1 MAKVK
6 LRGGIKMPYDSSAA
20 QVELNKLISDVNATL
35 GTHLNFVSVGDL
47 VQAVDDPRGTTSSVV
62 EQVNRTPDQQIA
74 SIAEA
79 ITSDPGKLGATVT
92 VIENDLKASPDL
104 TAAFDE
110 AKTKISDSDFL
121 KLISPLA
128 PKLSI
133 PVSPGGTVF
142 DLVAQ
147 NLHLLPIRF

>member
-1 MAKVK
+1 
-6 LRGGIKMPYDSSAA
+6 MPYDPNAA
-20 QVELNKLISDVNATL
+20 QVELNKLISDVNDTL
-35 GTHLNFVSVGDL
+35 GTHLNFVSVDDL
-47 VQAVDDPRGTTSSVV
+47 VRAVDDPRDTTSSIV

-79 ITSDPGKLGATVT
+79 ATSDPGKLDATIK

-110 AKTKISDSDFL
+110 ARTKISDSDFL
-121 KLISPLA
+121 KLISPLE

-133 PVSPGGTVF
+133 PVSNGGTIF
-142 DLVAQ
+142 DLIAQ
-147 NLHLLPIRF
+147 NVHLLPIRF

>member
-1 MAKVK
+1 
-6 LRGGIKMPYDSSAA
+6 MPYDSSAA
-20 QVELNKLISDVNATL
+20 QVELNKLISDVNTTL
-35 GTHLNFVSVGDL
+35 GTHLNFVSVGD
-47 VQAVDDPRGTTSSVV
+47 VVRAVDDPRGTTSSVV

-79 ITSDPGKLGATVT
+79 VTSDPGKLDATVK

-110 AKTKISDSDFL
+110 AKTNISDSDFF

-128 PKLSI
+128 PKLAI
-133 PVSPGGTVF
+133 PVSHGGTVF
-142 DLVAQ
+142 DLIAQ
-147 NLHLLPIRF
+147 NVHLLPIRF

>member
-1 MAKVK
+1 
-6 LRGGIKMPYDSSAA
+6 MPYNSSAA

-35 GTHLNFVSVGDL
+35 GTHLNFVSVGD
-47 VQAVDDPRGTTSSVV
+47 VVRAVDDPRGTTSSVV

-79 ITSDPGKLGATVT
+79 VTRDPAKLNATVK
-92 VIENDLKASPDL
+92 VVENDLKASPDL

-110 AKTKISDSDFL
+110 VKTKISDSDFL

-128 PKLSI
+128 HKLSI
-133 PVSPGGTVF
+133 PVSHGGTVF
-142 DLVAQ
+142 DLIVQ
-147 NLHLLPIRF
+147 NVHLLPIRF